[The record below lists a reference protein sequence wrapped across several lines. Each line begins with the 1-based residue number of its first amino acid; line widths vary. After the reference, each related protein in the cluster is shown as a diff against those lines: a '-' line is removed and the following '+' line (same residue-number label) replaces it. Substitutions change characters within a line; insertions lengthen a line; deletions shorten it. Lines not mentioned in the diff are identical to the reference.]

1 MAKIPAKDIRNVCLL
16 GHSAAGK
23 TSIAE
28 AMLYISKQT
37 ERLGKVEDGNTVLDY
52 DTESIKRGFSVSMSV
67 ANMMWKDAKINL
79 LDTPG
84 YFDFSG
90 EVMEALRV
98 AASAL
103 VVVDGK
109 AGVEVGTELA
119 MDYTAEANIPRAF
132 VINKVDDPEVKFE
145 KVFKQIRDTFGHTAC
160 PMFIP
165 VNEGDGKEGILDLIN
180 LCKYTYKKGVCKNL

>member
-37 ERLGKVEDGNTVLDY
+37 DRLGRVEDGNTVLDY
-52 DTESIKRGFSVSMSV
+52 DTESIKRGFSVSMSI
-67 ANMMWKDAKINL
+67 ASMMWNDVKINL

-132 VINKVDDPEVKFE
+132 IINKVDDPEVKFE
-145 KVFKQIRDTFGHTAC
+145 KVFKQIHVSFS
-160 PMFIP
+160 F
-165 VNEGDGKEGILDLIN
+165 
-180 LCKYTYKKGVCKNL
+180 